1 MKCDIIKDLMPGYI
15 DGLLS
20 EAGSDAVREHLED
33 CEACKH
39 VYMQMKEEIILQG
52 EGRQGENIFVEQAA
66 LDGLRKVNSRTKRLR
81 TVALLGG
88 LLAAMIVIGIFL
100 KVYVIGSLLDAHIV
114 RVTDFQYDEQTDNL
128 MLSGVIDTSVERITR
143 VKWKENPSI
152 NGRIDLFVY
161 AAETLPY
168 GQEKKEFSIT
178 IPNMKGKVVYVVGAD
193 YDQFKAY
200 NWHNDHISLISELE
214 EEICRRVD
222 ANWNQDNVLLNPV
235 RGIRTIDGIEGIEFS
250 VTLLT
255 GEDAYYWRVNDTVVL
270 HGDFEEAE
278 YCIWISLEKPYQI
291 HLLYYGGGD
300 QEVP

>member
-128 MLSGVIDTSVERITR
+128 MLSGELILLWSVLH
-143 VKWKENPSI
+143 VL
-152 NGRIDLFVY
+152 NGRKILALMDGLTCLSTRQKPF
-161 AAETLPY
+161 LMDR
-168 GQEKKEFSIT
+168 KRKNFLS
-178 IPNMKGKVVYVVGAD
+178 
-193 YDQFKAY
+193 QF
-200 NWHNDHISLISELE
+200 LI
-214 EEICRRVD
+214 
-222 ANWNQDNVLLNPV
+222 
-235 RGIRTIDGIEGIEFS
+235 
-250 VTLLT
+250 
-255 GEDAYYWRVNDTVVL
+255 
-270 HGDFEEAE
+270 
-278 YCIWISLEKPYQI
+278 
-291 HLLYYGGGD
+291 
-300 QEVP
+300 